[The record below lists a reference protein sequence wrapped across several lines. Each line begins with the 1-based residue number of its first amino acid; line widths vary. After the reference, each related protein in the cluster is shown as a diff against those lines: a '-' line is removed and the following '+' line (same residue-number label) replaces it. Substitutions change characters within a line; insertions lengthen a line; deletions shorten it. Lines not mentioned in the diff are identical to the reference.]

1 MKEKREKLI
10 VLLCMVGL
18 VVIEIF
24 GFNIIN
30 SVRHSQEQL
39 NNEIQ
44 LLHQRVSDMEYN
56 IPETVRRDSEA
67 SESKIHAVDIAYLS
81 ADVDRQ
87 EVSVDVFVTLKETT
101 AGATYTL
108 QLMDKPSEETKRHS
122 LTYVSDTTYKVTLSL
137 KATNN
142 YLFSVI
148 EEHSDG
154 SKRLMSTVDNDLPI
168 RDDLSYGR
176 IEFLHHHIGLDNGEL
191 TLGFELDIKDY
202 QLAGFGLQSVM
213 LEVWYKGEKVVN
225 QDIKSRLTKEP
236 SSAMETYYTG
246 ASVGEEAYA
255 YEEAIYEK
263 ERTQYY
269 YDEALQID
277 ALNEANLDQI
287 EVSVTVKMNDGV
299 SEYFTLNY

>member
-1 MKEKREKLI
+1 
-10 VLLCMVGL
+10 
-18 VVIEIF
+18 
-24 GFNIIN
+24 
-30 SVRHSQEQL
+30 
-39 NNEIQ
+39 
-44 LLHQRVSDMEYN
+44 MEYN

-108 QLMDKPSEETKRHS
+108 QLMDKPSEETKRHP

-142 YLFSVI
+142 YLFSVT

-154 SKRLMSTVDNDLPI
+154 SKRLMSTIDNDLPI

-176 IEFLHHHIGLDNGEL
+176 IGFLHHHIGLNNGEL

-202 QLAGFGLQSVM
+202 QLASFGLQSVM
-213 LEVWYKGEKVVN
+213 LEVWYKGDQVVN

-236 SSAMETYYTG
+236 SSAMEAYYTG
-246 ASVGEEAYA
+246 ASVSEEAYA
-255 YEEAIYEK
+255 YEEAIYEE

-299 SEYFTLNY
+299 SEHYTLNY